1 MFKLLLF
8 IGLSLF
14 VSTGFGILIQNALKI
29 SNERYSTPI
38 GFAALL
44 FGLQLMYYP
53 VQIFNLSSYWIHLT
67 SLLVYCVL
75 FIYSLFSIV
84 KILKQ
89 VFQIDTIWI
98 AIYFVL
104 FLFVFYNMSIS
115 IPRAD
120 GQMYLNYI
128 SQNVDIEQLNMFNLW
143 TGQTGN
149 EFVSIYLFQGYYHF
163 AAFVVKFIGFLA
175 LDLGIG
181 SKVDTIVIILWV
193 FTSLYAVISAMFII
207 NTIRSF
213 KYKHRLIPLILLIF
227 TLLFTNFYYWKVAFA
242 FYGNTWRSLFMAMF
256 LYFIYKLVTTQNKS
270 YIIAGAILFGASI
283 ASSSSSLFIGFAIL
297 FASFYAMLKNG
308 NITAFQDAS
317 YLGFPMVLYVL
328 VLMYNDHIRI
338 FLVLLPIGLF
348 YYGFHRFSRFKRLL
362 ELFNSF
368 LIKHTDLIFIWI
380 LPSIA
385 VVYSLIDMQVD
396 SMYPWNF
403 YHYFNNHAAYDMVKN
418 YLFLHSDWVDNGL
431 NVLRWLSIAL
441 IYAHTN
447 KQVSEKYFLRYFL
460 FLMIFFL
467 NPFTTSFISKMFSSN
482 VYYRAF
488 ESMFNVFSET
498 FLFAFLLNF
507 LWNRKLLVTLTASFL
522 IFTVVYSHVDSFA
535 MANPSGLYGY
545 YINEGKTIHP
555 MYKIKAKELDI
566 IKVFETKIAD
576 WNEDKQITVVSHVD
590 GLRTFTP
597 QVYQVFTARQF
608 WSAWDRIDQ
617 DFYQV
622 ARLWYGWEERPQNLD
637 YSRSCSYLVRYEIDF
652 VINEVWENH
661 EFDSAI
667 DSCTEILYDNYDFK
681 LRKVIR

>member
-8 IGLSLF
+8 IGLTLF
-14 VSTGFGILIQNALKI
+14 ISTGFGILIQNTLKI

-44 FGLQLMYYP
+44 FCLQLMYYP
-53 VQIFNLSSYWIHLT
+53 VQIFNLSSYWIHLI
-67 SLLVYCVL
+67 SLLVYCAL
-75 FIYSLFSIV
+75 FIYSVFSII

-98 AIYFVL
+98 AIYFAL

-143 TGQTGN
+143 TGQTGS

-175 LDLGIG
+175 KDLGIG

-193 FTSLYAVISAMFII
+193 FSSLYAVISAMFII

-213 KYKHRLIPLILLIF
+213 RYKHRLIPLILMIF

-270 YIIAGAILFGASI
+270 YIIAGAFVFGASI

-297 FASFYAMLKNG
+297 LASFYAMLKSG

-328 VLMYNDHIRI
+328 ALMYNDHIKV
-338 FLVLLPIGLF
+338 FLVLLPIGLL
-348 YYGFHRFSRFKRLL
+348 YYGFHRLSRFKRLL
-362 ELFNSF
+362 ELFNRF
-368 LIKHTDLIFIWI
+368 LIKHADLIFIWI

-396 SMYPWNF
+396 PKYPWNF
-403 YHYFNNHAAYDMVKN
+403 YHYFNDHAAYDMVKN
-418 YLFLHSDWVDNGL
+418 YLFMHSDWVDNGL

-460 FLMIFFL
+460 FLVIFFL
-467 NPFTTSFISKMFSSN
+467 NPFTTSFISKMFASN

-507 LWNRKLLVTLTASFL
+507 LWSRKLLITLTASFL
-522 IFTVVYSHVDSFA
+522 IITVVYSHVDSFA
-535 MANPSGLYGY
+535 MANPTGLYGY

-555 MYKIKAKELDI
+555 LYKIKAKELDV
-566 IKVFETKIAD
+566 IKVFETEIAG

-622 ARLWYGWEERPQNLD
+622 ARLWYGWEERPHNLD
-637 YSRSCSYLVRYEIDF
+637 YSRSCSYLIRYDIDF

-661 EFDSAI
+661 DFDSAI
-667 DSCTEILYDNYDFK
+667 DSCTEVLYDNYDFK